1 MKAPVL
7 ACLFLIM
14 TGCATQGSAV
24 RCDGRLEPINMPAAN
39 TLQKNSST
47 PPTAGRNAGEGES

>member
-7 ACLFLIM
+7 ACLFLIL

-24 RCDGRLEPINMPAAN
+24 RCDGRLEPINMPAP
-39 TLQKNSST
+39 TSSRENS
-47 PPTAGRNAGEGES
+47 NAQTTTNWNASEDES

>member
-14 TGCATQGSAV
+14 TGCATQGNAV

-47 PPTAGRNAGEGES
+47 PPTATRNAGEGES